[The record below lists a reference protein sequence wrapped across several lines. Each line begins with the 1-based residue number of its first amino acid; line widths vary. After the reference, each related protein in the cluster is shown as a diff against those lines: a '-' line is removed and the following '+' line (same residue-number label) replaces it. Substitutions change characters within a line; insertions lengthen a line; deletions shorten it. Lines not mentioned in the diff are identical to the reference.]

1 MAEQK
6 ETFVLDF
13 KVDTSDAVVSIESLT
28 KANKELRDERKKVDL
43 STDEGIKKVQAINQ
57 QIDKNTATIKA
68 NSSAIE
74 KQRLNVG
81 NYTESIKKAGAEMN
95 IAGQNLGQLTTKMS
109 SFLNPATAA
118 VGIVSALG
126 AAYASSTTGAKDL
139 EFASN
144 QLSTAT
150 SLLTEKFASL
160 FSSAEDGEGFFSK
173 ITNSIISQ
181 FGSEGQA
188 LAAVSHAIALMREE
202 LQDLQRDEI
211 SIRGDISDRLGDNA
225 EKLTKIGQEQTSNNE
240 KLKLYSEIIENL
252 KKNQEDIVG
261 VKQKELDIL
270 KSISNADPNNEDKLT
285 AALNA
290 EKDLNRERTKAE
302 KLIQAN
308 QRAQDN
314 LRDSIFSG
322 NKAVEAGIAG
332 KEEEIGLTEYELQ
345 LRKEVTDQ
353 IEEEG
358 AAALE
363 TANSYDEWE
372 HSTEN
377 VAKST
382 KKTTAELSLQLQQL
396 EAISNVL
403 GNSAALFEKD
413 TAAYKIIAS
422 ARAVIDT
429 YRGVTA
435 SLAEGGFLGIAT
447 AAVTLATGLAAVAKI
462 NEVGFSEGGYTG
474 PGGKYQYAGVV
485 HKGEVV
491 WNQKDV
497 AAVGG
502 PSAANSL
509 RPSYYDG
516 GIVAAGSAKSLPGM
530 GSQKA
535 QVVYLTLKEFREFET
550 SVQYKENLTT
560 A

>member
-1 MAEQK
+1 MADQK
-6 ETFVLDF
+6 ETIVLDF
-13 KVDTSDAVVSIESLT
+13 KIDTGQAVVSIESLT
-28 KANKELRDERKKVDL
+28 KANKDLREERKKVDL
-43 STDEGIKKVQAINQ
+43 STDEGIKKVQLINT
-57 QIDKNTATIKA
+57 QIDKNTAVIKA
-68 NSSAIE
+68 NSSALE

-81 NYTESIKKAGAEMN
+81 NYTDSIKKAAGEMN
-95 IAGQNLGQLTTKMS
+95 IAGQNLGSLTTKMT

-118 VGIVSALG
+118 VGIVTGLG
-126 AAYASSTTGAKDL
+126 AAYAASTTGAKDL

-144 QLSTAT
+144 QLGTAT
-150 SLLTEKFASL
+150 ALLTEKFASL

-173 ITNSIISQ
+173 LTNSIISQ

-188 LAAVSHAIALMREE
+188 LAAVSKAIAMMKEQ

-211 SIRGDISDRLGDNA
+211 SIRGDIADRLGENQ
-225 EKLTKIGQEQTSNNE
+225 EKLTKIGEAQTSNND
-240 KLKLYSEIIENL
+240 KLKLYSEIIDNL
-252 KKNQEDIVG
+252 KKNQEEIVG

-270 KSISNADPNNEDKLT
+270 QAISKADPNNEDKQT

-290 EKDLNRERTKAE
+290 EKDLNRERTKSE

-322 NKAVEAGIAG
+322 NKAAEAGIAG
-332 KEEEIGLTEYELQ
+332 KEEQLGLTEYELQ

-353 IEEEG
+353 IEEEA

-363 TANSYDEWE
+363 LANSYDESE
-372 HSTEN
+372 HSEQ
-377 VAKST
+377 VYIKT
-382 KKTTAELSLQLQQL
+382 KKKTSEALSLQLQQL
-396 EAISNVL
+396 EAISNVM
-403 GNSAALFEKD
+403 GNAAALFEKD

-435 SLAEGGFLGIAT
+435 SLSQGGFLGIAT

-502 PSAANSL
+502 PSAANAM

-516 GIVAAGSAKSLPGM
+516 GIVAAGSSKTLPSM
-530 GSQKA
+530 GNQSPPI
-535 QVVYLTLKEFREFET
+535 VYLSYKEFKEFT
-550 SVQYKENLTT
+550 SSVQYKENLTT